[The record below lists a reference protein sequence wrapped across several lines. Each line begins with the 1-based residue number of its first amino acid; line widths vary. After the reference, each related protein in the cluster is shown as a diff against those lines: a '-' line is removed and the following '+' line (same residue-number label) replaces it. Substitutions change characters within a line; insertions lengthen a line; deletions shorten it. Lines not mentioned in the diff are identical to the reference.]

1 MIKNLS
7 SCDATML
14 LKRELRRRIRTSLSS
29 MPQDSIDR
37 ESHYL
42 VQKFVSSPT
51 YKNASSIALYASMP
65 HELNTSSLLHRA
77 FEDSKRVFLPRV
89 VSKENHE
96 MVMLECRSMDEL
108 NSWAPNSWKIRE
120 PPLEEGRLQCP
131 KDVHLDVV
139 VVPGVAF
146 DALCR
151 RCGQGMGF
159 YDKFLAACHT
169 SSRPMPYTVA
179 LALSVQMVDTV
190 PTNESDWKLD
200 EIIHE
205 KNMK

>member
-1 MIKNLS
+1 MIKNVGI
-7 SCDATML
+7 CDANML
-14 LKRELRRRIRTSLSS
+14 LKRELRRRIRSSLLS

-37 ESHYL
+37 ESVSL
-42 VQKFVSSPT
+42 VQKFVTSVT

-89 VSKENHE
+89 ISKENHD
-96 MVMLECRSMDEL
+96 MVMLECKSMDEL
-108 NSWAPNSWKIRE
+108 NSWVPNSWKIRE
-120 PPLEEGRLQCP
+120 PPLEEGRLQSP
-131 KDVHLDVV
+131 KDVQLDVV

-146 DALCR
+146 DSLCR

-159 YDKFLAACHT
+159 YDKFLAACH
-169 SSRPMPYTVA
+169 SSKRPMPYTVA

-190 PTNESDWKLD
+190 PTDDSDWQID
-200 EIIHE
+200 EVIHG
-205 KNMK
+205 KSVK